1 MKSPKPPAP
10 PPVVPLP
17 QVTDDTVRNALRNV
31 KKRKG
36 RASTLVS
43 GNAQLGDMSSGSTAA
58 APSLVSGLGS
68 SAAYG

>member
-17 QVTDDTVRNALRNV
+17 QADDETVRNAMRNAR
-31 KKRKG
+31 KKVRKG

-43 GNAQLGDMSSGSTAA
+43 GQLGDMSSGSTAS
-58 APSLVSGLGS
+58 PSLVSGLGS